1 MNPKGAD
8 LFISD
13 AGTEV
18 SVRTSRNISTDA
30 LMIEP
35 MYASDIELLEG
46 ATGELHARG
55 ETVRGTLRRSGDGFV
70 LASEQP
76 RTRVTSQKRK
86 TAPPAVRVV
95 PIGAT
100 PGARRVPQANTSATS
115 DSEVLAAAD
124 TVSRFVAGDRDV
136 PLKAARRA
144 HTVIGGFL
152 AERERQAR
160 ARK

>member
-1 MNPKGAD
+1 
-8 LFISD
+8 
-13 AGTEV
+13 V
-18 SVRTSRNISTDA
+18 
-30 LMIEP
+30 
-35 MYASDIELLEG
+35 
-46 ATGELHARG
+46 
-55 ETVRGTLRRSGDGFV
+55 
-70 LASEQP
+70 
-76 RTRVTSQKRK
+76 
-86 TAPPAVRVV
+86 PP
-95 PIGAT
+95 
-100 PGARRVPQANTSATS
+100 ANTSATS